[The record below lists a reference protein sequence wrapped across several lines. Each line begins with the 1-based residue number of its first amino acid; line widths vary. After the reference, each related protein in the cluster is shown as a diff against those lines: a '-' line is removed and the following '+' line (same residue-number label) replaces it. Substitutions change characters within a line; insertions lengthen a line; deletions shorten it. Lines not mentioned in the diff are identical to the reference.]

1 MSANFDPAL
10 LPIYGLLVWPIA
22 KSAVFVMASTISVW
36 SRRPARRA
44 AARRL
49 LRMFD
54 NVSGNALGDT
64 PRKPPRSR
72 PE

>member
-1 MSANFDPAL
+1 MSANFDPTL

-36 SRRPARRA
+36 SRRPGRRA

-54 NVSGNALGDT
+54 NALDNT
-64 PRKPPRSR
+64 SRKAPQGRS
-72 PE
+72 E